1 MRLPNHGGGARIGP
15 WSVVGAGQA
24 YALAP
29 FYGRRSLYRTRN
41 VYDISGFFI
50 AGTEIQMFALRC
62 SAIQSRSD
70 TIHSHAA
77 KVIARLHECDARA
90 DDQHS

>member
-1 MRLPNHGGGARIGP
+1 MTSRD
-15 WSVVGAGQA
+15 
-24 YALAP
+24 
-29 FYGRRSLYRTRN
+29 SLL
-41 VYDISGFFI
+41 

-62 SAIQSRSD
+62 SAIRDRSD

-90 DDQHS
+90 DDQHFLTPCQQG